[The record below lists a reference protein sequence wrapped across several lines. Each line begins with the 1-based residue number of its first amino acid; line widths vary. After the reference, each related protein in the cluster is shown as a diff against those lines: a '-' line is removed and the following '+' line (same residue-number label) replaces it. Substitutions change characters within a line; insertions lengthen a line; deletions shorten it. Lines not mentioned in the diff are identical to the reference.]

1 MDPRQPEPGD
11 AAKALSVVLHDAAA
25 VQRYYMPNI
34 KGGGLLVETQD
45 LLPMGADVLLL
56 ITLPDSQARSAI
68 MGKVVWVTPKD
79 NREGLHHAKGRPSA
93 IGVQFID
100 DRPGV
105 LTRIQNTLSGLPMRD
120 NDILTF

>member
-1 MDPRQPEPGD
+1 
-11 AAKALSVVLHDAAA
+11 
-25 VQRYYMPNI
+25 
-34 KGGGLLVETQD
+34 
-45 LLPMGADVLLL
+45 MGADVLLL